1 MSLMSHVAEKL
12 QQAIADMRAESAE
25 LRDTAEELERAWAAW
40 DVERIASILQL
51 SEGDVETLR
60 EELDETEMDE
70 EDW

>member
-25 LRDTAEELERAWAAW
+25 LRDTAEEL
-40 DVERIASILQL
+40 
-51 SEGDVETLR
+51 
-60 EELDETEMDE
+60 DETEMDE